1 MASIVSRIPASWQAG
16 VVRALYALP
25 APVRR
30 AVAGPPVHVDGQRL
44 DLDTQLLLK
53 LSSLEGVSLSAA
65 TPADARESL
74 ERGSRLAGGSPG
86 GPMVRTSNHCCR

>member
-53 LSSLEGVSLSAA
+53 LSSLEGVALSAA
-65 TPADARESL
+65 TPEDAGLLLADADSAQPTL
-74 ERGSRLAGGSPG
+74 EVSRRRPDA
-86 GPMVRTSNHCCR
+86 